1 MPQPSS
7 QEALTRLL
15 AVQYR
20 SLAMY
25 LHDAS
30 PWTHSGDERAVQAL
44 KHIVADQKALCTR
57 IADFMIDRFGRI
69 ETGEFPLEFT
79 GLNDCGLDYLV
90 FELIASEKQII
101 AVIQRCI
108 RVLTHD
114 RAALAL
120 AEESLGL
127 ARGHLESLE
136 ESLPQPA
143 KPPVA

>member
-25 LHDAS
+25 LHDAA
-30 PWTHSGDERAVQAL
+30 PWTHPGDEHAL
-44 KHIVADQKALCTR
+44 ETLRHIVSDQRALSTR
-57 IADFMIDRFGRI
+57 IADFMIDRYGRI
-69 ETGEFPLEFT
+69 ETGEYPLEFT

-90 FELIASEKQII
+90 LELIAAEKQII
-101 AVIQRCI
+101 SIIQQSI
-108 RVLTHD
+108 RMLTND
-114 RAALAL
+114 RAAMAL
-120 AEESLGL
+120 AEESLGA

-136 ESLPQPA
+136 ELAPQPA
-143 KPPVA
+143 KPPAA